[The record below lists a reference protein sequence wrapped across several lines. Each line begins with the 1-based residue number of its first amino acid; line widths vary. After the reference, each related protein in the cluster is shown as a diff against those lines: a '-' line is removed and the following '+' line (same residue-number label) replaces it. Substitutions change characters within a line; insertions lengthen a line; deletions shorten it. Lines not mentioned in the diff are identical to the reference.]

1 MKNIKALLVN
11 VMTMLM
17 WNVRTA
23 RADEGAPAGEGTPA
37 PEGTPAT
44 APTVNFEELISKA
57 RKEEKE
63 KLYPEINKLKAQ
75 VEEKVK
81 RINELLIALG
91 EKDEIIKGKDS
102 EIAGLK
108 KNSKA
113 TESDE
118 IKALKVKIA
127 KLENALSDKESEIAS
142 IKLEAYKTAKIA
154 EAGGELIPELVTG
167 RTPEEIDLAIEKSK
181 ARYAEIVGRVK
192 NTVVVNQKPSTE
204 IPPANPN
211 TQAFYNQINT
221 MDIAGLSMFDKNSR
235 SQYSEMRKQL
245 GLK

>member
-23 RADEGAPAGEGTPA
+23 RADEGAPAGEGAPA
-37 PEGTPAT
+37 PEGTPAP

-102 EIAGLK
+102 EIAELK

-118 IKALKVKIA
+118 IKALKVKIVE
-127 KLENALSDKESEIAS
+127 LENALSDKDNEIAS

-167 RTPEEIDLAIEKSK
+167 GTPEEIDLAIEKSK
-181 ARYAEIVGRVK
+181 ARYAEIVGRIK
-192 NTVVVNQKPSTE
+192 NTVAQQKPSTE